1 MNTRAV
7 VAPLFCINLG
17 SIKCW
22 LCNIEVWACP
32 CLGVA
37 LPGCVWPVTLPPC
50 WGAWKW
56 EKLLESRSCILPS
69 STGHPA
75 PVVFCFQL
83 VSFLSPKL
91 NIWPLPL
98 HFPQLELT
106 PDPYFV
112 MLRAIPNLKEQGV
125 QHAKKITSGKLSK
138 ATGLFSQSCTA
149 RGEEAAFF
157 QVLLLAEFQALL
169 APELACLLVSNC

>member
-1 MNTRAV
+1 MLR
-7 VAPLFCINLG
+7 G
-17 SIKCW
+17 M
-22 LCNIEVWACP
+22 EVRK
-32 CLGVA
+32 
-37 LPGCVWPVTLPPC
+37 T
-50 WGAWKW
+50 
-56 EKLLESRSCILPS
+56 LLESRSCILPS

-98 HFPQLELT
+98 PFPQLELT